1 MFIKYCRSQRSKQ
14 YSSELYCIGSAPLYS
29 DYHDLDGRDHD
40 DIDVNPSTVQKFY
53 RIEIHNSF
61 YYCNKYK
68 RATTTNNHTVL
79 YQDQDE
85 SKNFS
90 SK

>member
-1 MFIKYCRSQRSKQ
+1 MTMFD
-14 YSSELYCIGSAPLYS
+14 AHLYS
-29 DYHDLDGRDHD
+29 DYHDLDGLDHD

-53 RIEIHNSF
+53 CIEIHNSF

-68 RATTTNNHTVL
+68 RATTIIIQCFIRIGMKART
-79 YQDQDE
+79 
-85 SKNFS
+85 S